1 LRPRPRKEA
10 DKEDGKTKM
19 LRAGETPLLVRKGKS
34 LEPAGGSMDG
44 VTDVFILQGKPGQ
57 REFESGR
64 RNAVPAT

>member
-1 LRPRPRKEA
+1 
-10 DKEDGKTKM
+10 
-19 LRAGETPLLVRKGKS
+19 
-34 LEPAGGSMDG
+34 MDG